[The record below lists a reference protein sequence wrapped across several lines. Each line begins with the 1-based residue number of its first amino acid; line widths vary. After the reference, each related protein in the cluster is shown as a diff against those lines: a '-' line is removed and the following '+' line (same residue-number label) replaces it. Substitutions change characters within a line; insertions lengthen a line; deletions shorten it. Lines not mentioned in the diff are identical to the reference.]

1 MKEVLSSIFFLVLV
15 GGLLWGWNYWRETS
29 QNTKDTRASIDSLVS
44 DATLTIPRSQESVEP
59 DTTVTPGADE
69 KKQDVAPTDAIKA
82 VLDVKVIN
90 GGAVKGSATKVQGIL
105 KQNGYA
111 KAQAGNSLTDHTG
124 VAVYYSGAN
133 EALATAIQQLLM
145 KEYPKTSVQAST
157 SPKAENGSA
166 SVVVILGK

>member
-1 MKEVLSSIFFLVLV
+1 MKEVLSSIFFLALV
-15 GGLLWGWNYWRETS
+15 GGLLWGWNYWRETN
-29 QNTKDTRASIDSLVS
+29 QNTKDTRASIGSLASDSTFV
-44 DATLTIPRSQESVEP
+44 TPKSQESIAP
-59 DTTVTPGADE
+59 DTTMTPKTDE

-105 KQNGYA
+105 KQNGYV
-111 KAQAGNSLTDHTG
+111 KTQAGNSLTDHTG
-124 VAVYYSGAN
+124 VVVYYSGTN
-133 EALATAIQQLLM
+133 ESIATAIQQLLV
-145 KEYPKTSVQAST
+145 KDYPKTSVQAST